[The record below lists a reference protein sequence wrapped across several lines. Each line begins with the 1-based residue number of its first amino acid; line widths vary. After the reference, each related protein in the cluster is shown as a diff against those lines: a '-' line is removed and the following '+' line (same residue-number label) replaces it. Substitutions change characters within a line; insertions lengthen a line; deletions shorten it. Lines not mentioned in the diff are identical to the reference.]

1 MRAAAGN
8 PRWGRDAE
16 SHRAGTEV
24 PGSQGSFTRRSKNHD
39 WTWAREPKTRPRR
52 SLVRAGFVFL
62 AVGCQLLNVTLRIG
76 TGRLTRMA
84 QPLSFEALSSS
95 QYVLSSAENFV
106 LYVLLEAVARGKGG
120 GRLPLNLGVVIDRSG
135 SMYDEQRLEFV
146 VDAVKFLA
154 DSLAPEDK
162 VAIVAFADSAKVIVS
177 PEQAHNRDSVR
188 RAVDEI
194 DLLDIG
200 GGTQMALGMRAAID
214 EVKKSL
220 DATRLNRVLVLTD
233 GQTYEETACIDL
245 VQQNREQISFS
256 TIGVGVE
263 FNEKLLMRLAQDSNG
278 KYHFIGNPA
287 EIPNIFED
295 ELLGLRSVTV
305 RNGRIDV
312 TLSQGVQIR
321 ESFRASPEIYA
332 MGSPLVGEDR
342 KISYDIGDLETA
354 IPGSVLLTLVLPPR
368 NPGNVRILQSAF
380 HYEIPG
386 TGEAEATCEL
396 AIEYTL
402 DRTLTSKRNGRVMSL
417 VDQVSIAKLQ
427 AKAEEELKA
436 GNVDRATRLLGNA
449 IQGTQRLGLS
459 KATQALAGL
468 LDQVK
473 KTQTLQTKAAKTTLL
488 QAQAVVRKTQ
498 MLDPEALKDFGKPE

>member
-1 MRAAAGN
+1 MAA
-8 PRWGRDAE
+8 
-16 SHRAGTEV
+16 
-24 PGSQGSFTRRSKNHD
+24 
-39 WTWAREPKTRPRR
+39 
-52 SLVRAGFVFL
+52 
-62 AVGCQLLNVTLRIG
+62 
-76 TGRLTRMA
+76 
-84 QPLSFEALSSS
+84 PLSFEALVSRE
-95 QYVLSSAENFV
+95 YVLSSAENFV
-106 LYVLLEAVARGKGG
+106 LYVLLEAVARGKGA

-146 VDAVKFLA
+146 VEAVKFLA

-162 VAIVAFADSAKVIVS
+162 VSIVVFADTAKVIVT
-177 PEQAHNRDSVR
+177 PDQAHNRDGVR

-214 EVKKSL
+214 EVKKNL

-256 TIGVGVE
+256 TMGVGVE

-287 EIPNIFED
+287 EVPNIFED
-295 ELLGLRSVTV
+295 ELLGLRSITV

-342 KISYDIGDLETA
+342 KISYDIGDLETG

-368 NPGNVRILQSAF
+368 NPGNVRILQSTF

-386 TGEAEATCEL
+386 TGEAQVTCEL

>member
-1 MRAAAGN
+1 
-8 PRWGRDAE
+8 
-16 SHRAGTEV
+16 
-24 PGSQGSFTRRSKNHD
+24 
-39 WTWAREPKTRPRR
+39 
-52 SLVRAGFVFL
+52 
-62 AVGCQLLNVTLRIG
+62 
-76 TGRLTRMA
+76 MA

-146 VDAVKFLA
+146 VEAVKFLA

-162 VAIVAFADSAKVIVS
+162 VAIVAFADSAKVIAT
-177 PEQAHNRDSVR
+177 PEQVHNRDSVR

-200 GGTQMALGMRAAID
+200 GGTQMALGMRAAIE
-214 EVKKSL
+214 EVKKNL
-220 DATRLNRVLVLTD
+220 DTTRLNRVLVLTD

-312 TLSQGVQIR
+312 TLSQGVQVR

-342 KISYDIGDLETA
+342 KISYDIGDLETGL
-354 IPGSVLLTLVLPPR
+354 PGSVLLTLVLPPR
-368 NPGNVRILQSAF
+368 NPGSVRILQSTF
-380 HYEIPG
+380 HYEVPG
-386 TGEAEATCEL
+386 TGEAQATCDL
-396 AIEYTL
+396 TIEYTL

-488 QAQAVVRKTQ
+488 EAQAVVRKTQ
-498 MLDPEALKDFGKPE
+498 MLDPDALKDFGKPE